1 MVFVYAILSA
11 PFVAFALL
19 LLAACVRWLSPKRHP
34 DMDFRYMLGQTLCLL
49 LVRSFYR
56 IRTLD
61 FDKVPARGGVI
72 LVANHVSYAD
82 VVVIGAFCPRP
93 VRFLSWDG
101 FEKNIFTRAIM
112 RFYRTIPVAPTKA
125 KEAVR
130 RTTERLKSGELVCI
144 FPEGQLTRTGAL
156 NAFRPGYE
164 LIARISGCPVV
175 PVYVDGLW
183 GSVFS
188 HRNGT
193 PFRQR
198 PESWPRHI
206 TVRFGGVLSDTSPI
220 TARNALLDLGAAA
233 FAERPE
239 LNRHL
244 ARAVVAAAC
253 SHPGLESIIDRA
265 SARTVFSNARTI
277 AVAHALADRL
287 KVLAPEPRV
296 GIILPPGVPGTVANL
311 ACVFAGKTPVNLNF
325 TLGSA
330 ALEHCFAKGGIKT
343 VLTIDAFRAKISEKL
358 EVPWP
363 ENTVDVLREIKA
375 LGKPGIVLRELA
387 VRLLSGRLVC
397 ALWRLPKNGGD
408 SEAALLFT
416 SGSSGTPK
424 GVVLSHRN
432 LLANAEQIFESGIV
446 PEDGRLLANLPIF
459 HSFGHTVGIW
469 FALVR
474 GVCCVCLPSPL
485 DTKRNVETIREEKV
499 NTLIGT
505 PTFYRSYLKKPVKE
519 DFASVTRTIAGAE
532 KTPVGFVKEWQEKIG
547 GPYFEG
553 YGATETSP
561 VVAVNVPDAID
572 DEAPG
577 GIRPGSK
584 PGSVGRL
591 IVGMSARVYD
601 AITGEVV
608 GFEKPGLLS
617 VKGANVFTGYLDDE
631 KKTAE
636 ALKDGWYS
644 TGDLVRI
651 DEEGFIFIE
660 GRLSRFS
667 KIAGEMVPHGAVE
680 EAVVAAY
687 NLDSDGEPKI
697 AVAGRADVAKG
708 EAVVL
713 LTTVDIA
720 PDDLRE
726 KLTAAGIANLWVP
739 KVVKKVAAIP
749 VLATGKLDL
758 QAVKKLAAE

>member
-1 MVFVYAILSA
+1 MVIVYAILLV
-11 PFVAFALL
+11 PVAALFLL
-19 LLAACVRWLSPKRHP
+19 LTASAVMWCLPGRHP
-34 DMDFRYMLGQTLCLL
+34 DMDFRYLLGRTLCRV
-49 LVRSFYR
+49 LVFLCYR
-56 IRTLD
+56 TRVLNTEL
-61 FDKVPARGGVI
+61 VPPSGAAI

-82 VVVIGAFCPRP
+82 VVIIGAFCPRP
-93 VRFLSWDG
+93 VRFLSWEG
-101 FEKNIFTRAIM
+101 FESHLLTRLIM
-112 RFYRTIPVAPTKA
+112 RFFRTIPVSPVKA

-130 RTTERLKSGELVCI
+130 RTAERLKEGQLVCI

-156 NAFRPGYE
+156 GAFRPGYE
-164 LIARISGCPVV
+164 LIARISGAPVI

-183 GSVFS
+183 GSIFS
-188 HRNGT
+188 HRHGK
-193 PFRQR
+193 PFMQR

-206 TVRFGGVLSDTSPI
+206 LIRFGAPLPDSSVPTV
-220 TARNALLDLGAAA
+220 RNALLDLGAVC

-239 LNRHL
+239 LMVD
-244 ARAVVAAAC
+244 AGRAVVMAAC
-253 SHPGLESIIDRA
+253 SHPGVKSVVDRA
-265 SARTVFSNARTI
+265 AARTEFSNARTV
-277 AVAHALADRL
+277 AVARAFAERL
-287 KVLAPEPRV
+287 KVVAPEARV

-325 TLGSA
+325 TLGRA
-330 ALEHCFAKGGIKT
+330 ALDHCFEKGGIKT

-358 EVPWP
+358 TVPWP
-363 ENTVDVLREIKA
+363 ENTVDMLKELKA
-375 LGKPGIVLRELA
+375 LDKGAVIVRELA
-387 VRLLSGRLVC
+387 VRLLPGRMVC
-397 ALWRLPKNGGD
+397 ALWRIPRHGGD
-408 SEAALLFT
+408 RECSLLFT

-432 LLANAEQIFESGIV
+432 VLANSEQIFESGIV
-446 PEDGRLLANLPIF
+446 PDEGRLLANLPIF

-474 GVCCVCLPSPL
+474 GVSCVCLPSPL
-485 DTKRNVETIREEKV
+485 DAKRNIDAVREEKV

-505 PTFYRSYLKKPVKE
+505 PTFYRSYLKKLDK
-519 DFASVTRTIAGAE
+519 DAMASVERTIAGAE
-532 KTPVGFVKEWQEKIG
+532 KTPAGFAKEWEEKIG
-547 GPYFEG
+547 GRYYEG

-561 VVAVNVPDAID
+561 VVAVNVPDSPD
-572 DEAPG
+572 PEAPG
-577 GIRPGSK
+577 GMRAGSK

-608 GFEKPGLLS
+608 GFDKPGLLS
-617 VKGANVFTGYLDDE
+617 VKGANVFGGYLDDE

-636 ALKDGWYS
+636 ALKDGWYA

-651 DEEGFIFIE
+651 DAEGFIFIE

-687 NLDSDGEPKI
+687 ALDSEGDPKV
-697 AVAGRADVAKG
+697 AVAGRADAQKG

-713 LTTVDIA
+713 LTTLDINA
-720 PDDLRE
+720 DELRD
-726 KLTAAGIANLWVP
+726 KLTAAGIANLWIP
-739 KVVKKVAAIP
+739 KIVKKVDAIP

-758 QAVKKLAAE
+758 QALKKLAAE